1 MLKEELIRRALPTL
15 PKTREEMIEIID
27 REMYGTLPA
36 ADVTMTASEPT
47 VINAYY
53 ANRTVT
59 HSTLTLTLDFG
70 GGKTHSF
77 PVNRLLHNDGRPRP
91 TVILNNFEPMGASRY
106 FPIEELSEYDVNFI
120 ALCYK
125 DITSD
130 DGDFTTGIAPILLP
144 HGQDTD
150 TTCGKVALWAW
161 ANMRVLDYALTIPET
176 DPQNVA
182 IVGHSRLGKTSL
194 YTGMHDERFRF
205 VYSNAA
211 GCAGDTLA
219 RGNTGFDRPKRVY
232 QGGELVED
240 IVRNFPYWFCKNYH
254 KHAETSIP
262 EGFDQHFL
270 LASIAP
276 RYLFVGSCATDDW
289 ADPKGEQ
296 LCALAAGEAWERQGL
311 TGLVTP
317 DRYMEPTEELID
329 GHVGFSKANTFHFL
343 SRHNW
348 ASFLRFMQKNL
359 A

>member
-125 DITSD
+125 DRS
-130 DGDFTTGIAPILLP
+130 A
-144 HGQDTD
+144 
-150 TTCGKVALWAW
+150 
-161 ANMRVLDYALTIPET
+161 
-176 DPQNVA
+176 
-182 IVGHSRLGKTSL
+182 
-194 YTGMHDERFRF
+194 
-205 VYSNAA
+205 
-211 GCAGDTLA
+211 
-219 RGNTGFDRPKRVY
+219 
-232 QGGELVED
+232 
-240 IVRNFPYWFCKNYH
+240 VR
-254 KHAETSIP
+254 
-262 EGFDQHFL
+262 
-270 LASIAP
+270 
-276 RYLFVGSCATDDW
+276 
-289 ADPKGEQ
+289 KGQ
-296 LCALAAGEAWERQGL
+296 LCSKKLFSALYISSL
-311 TGLVTP
+311 L
-317 DRYMEPTEELID
+317 
-329 GHVGFSKANTFHFL
+329 
-343 SRHNW
+343 
-348 ASFLRFMQKNL
+348 
-359 A
+359 